1 MLQKGDGKKTQHRI
15 PGAFYVTGY
24 TSLITLKNKKKNN
37 KKVGVIDFEAASLL
51 FWLKV
56 SVLPVTSAA
65 ISPSA
70 LMTFTC
76 TTPTSF
82 RFWKD
87 LHMLWKGW
95 GWGVQKGCELAQKR
109 KSGQ

>member
-1 MLQKGDGKKTQHRI
+1 MFGLT
-15 PGAFYVTGY
+15 
-24 TSLITLKNKKKNN
+24 
-37 KKVGVIDFEAASLL
+37 AA
-51 FWLKV
+51 
-56 SVLPVTSAA
+56 VLPVTSAA

-87 LHMLWKGW
+87 LHRLWNVTR
-95 GWGVQKGCELAQKR
+95 WGVKR
-109 KSGQ
+109 GVN

>member
-1 MLQKGDGKKTQHRI
+1 MKTFSSKNSRE
-15 PGAFYVTGY
+15 VR
-24 TSLITLKNKKKNN
+24 LITNFDCIGKSGGIDFWVTTLLLRL
-37 KKVGVIDFEAASLL
+37 KVG
-51 FWLKV
+51 
-56 SVLPVTSAA
+56 VLPVTSAA

-87 LHMLWKGW
+87 LHTLWNVTEWEG
-95 GWGVQKGCELAQKR
+95 GGEGVKR
-109 KSGQ
+109 GVN